1 MADRLKSL
9 QTSYPDKLIIL
20 ATIRGTMTLEK
31 IIHSELSEY
40 RLNGEWFKPT
50 QAVLEKIKEYIAVYG
65 CLKPAKYK

>member
-1 MADRLKSL
+1 
-9 QTSYPDKLIIL
+9 
-20 ATIRGTMTLEK
+20 MTLEK